1 MVNITFLLFHFGTTE
16 FSRNFAASET
26 TKHV

>member
-1 MVNITFLLFHFGTTE
+1 MVNIIFLLFHFGTTE
-16 FSRNFAASET
+16 FSRNFAASID